1 MMKYELIPNN
11 GQKSFYGK
19 AVIEVTEN
27 EETLYSYG
35 TKICSKDN
43 DGNIKRFWGGWSATT
58 GKHIKAFCGLNKA
71 QFTALQVQE
80 SDNGDTLTTTQSLQ
94 CMLSRRGHY

>member
-27 EETLYSYG
+27 E
-35 TKICSKDN
+35 KKKNAI
-43 DGNIKRFWGGWSATT
+43 
-58 GKHIKAFCGLNKA
+58 
-71 QFTALQVQE
+71 
-80 SDNGDTLTTTQSLQ
+80 
-94 CMLSRRGHY
+94 